1 LAGSGATTVGSV
13 AGVRDEDILTFDGA
27 NFAMLFDGSD
37 VGAGGVDVDAFSVLN
52 STTLLISFDNSVSL
66 PGAGAVDDRDIVQ
79 FNATSLGA
87 NTSGTYS
94 LFFDGNSAG
103 LDASSEDIDAFE
115 RLSDGRLVVSA
126 RGNVSVPGLSAK
138 DEDLI
143 VFDPS
148 NSSWA
153 MYFQGTDVALAAAD
167 EDVDA
172 AAVAGNGDL
181 YLSSLGL
188 FSVSGL
194 SGDNEDVFVCNSPTT
209 GTNTAC
215 SSFSLFFDGSAFGLA
230 GNDIDAIDLP

>member
-1 LAGSGATTVGSV
+1 VGV
-13 AGVRDEDILTFDGA
+13 
-27 NFAMLFDGSD
+27 
-37 VGAGGVDVDAFSVLN
+37 GGVDVDAFAVLN
-52 STTLLISFDNSVSL
+52 STTILISFDNSVSL

-94 LFFDGNSAG
+94 LFLDGNSVG

-115 RLSDGRLVVSA
+115 RLSDGRLVVST
-126 RGNVSVPGLSAK
+126 RGNISVTGVSGK
-138 DEDLI
+138 DEDLL
-143 VFDPS
+143 VYNPS
-148 NSSWA
+148 NGSWA
-153 MYFQGTDVALAAAD
+153 MHFQGADVGLSTTSD

-172 AAVAGNGDL
+172 VAVAGNGNT

-209 GTNTAC
+209 GSNTAC
-215 SSFSLFFDGSAFGLA
+215 GSFSLFFDGSAFGLA
-230 GNDIDAIDLP
+230 GNDIDAMDLP